1 MGDED
6 FYILCAR
13 FVPNWD
19 GDMVVWWLFGAGI
32 EDAPEPNCS
41 IYSDAANSMIT
52 ICWHIGNNEDF
63 ETGFL
68 AAWNDE
74 RVLMGYADLIVLV
87 IEMYSVLGN
96 LNAVACGLRFQRER
110 VGIQEPNF
118 KL

>member
-13 FVPNWD
+13 YVPNWRE
-19 GDMVVWWLFGAGI
+19 DMVVWWLFNAGG
-32 EDAPEPNCS
+32 EDSAGWDCNMYNAS
-41 IYSDAANSMIT
+41 ANSIIT
-52 ICWHIGNNEDF
+52 VCWHIGNNEDF

-74 RVLMGYADLIVLV
+74 RVLMGYADLIVLC